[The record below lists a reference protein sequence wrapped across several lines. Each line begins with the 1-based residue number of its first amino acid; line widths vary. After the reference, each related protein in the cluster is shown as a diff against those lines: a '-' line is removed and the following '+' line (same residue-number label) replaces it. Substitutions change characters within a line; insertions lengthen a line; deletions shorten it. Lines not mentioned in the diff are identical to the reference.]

1 MYDYIRKENLMWEKE
16 RLVEAVCKTG
26 KMQENPR
33 KKETVV
39 EDCESKLLLV
49 LRIHE
54 DLLLCIVV

>member
-1 MYDYIRKENLMWEKE
+1 MWEKE